1 MLASQSSRA
10 ESEATAK
17 PDRGV
22 DRTKHQ
28 GGQTLLGLRLAAI
41 VIAAL
46 TLMAACADPEAEAD
60 EHFDLGVAHQEA
72 EELEEAISEFSAV
85 IRLEPDRHEA
95 YYNRGIVNANAGN
108 FRTAIDDFDAA
119 IALKPDFADAFH
131 NRALTWGNLDQGWRA
146 VADFES
152 ATTLDPSLAKAHV
165 AKGAT
170 LINLSQ
176 LSQAIESLDRALL
189 LEPDNPGAYAI
200 RAVAHAIVSN
210 DAMSDADI
218 ARAIELGY
226 NATSLQADVDR
237 IRQARGN

>member
-1 MLASQSSRA
+1 ML
-10 ESEATAK
+10 
-17 PDRGV
+17 GW
-22 DRTKHQ
+22 
-28 GGQTLLGLRLAAI
+28 RLIAI

-46 TLMAACADPEAEAD
+46 ALTAACTDPDAAAD
-60 EHFDLGVAHQEA
+60 EHYDLGVAHQEA
-72 EELEEAISEFSAV
+72 GELEAAISEFSEV
-85 IRLEPDRHEA
+85 ISLEPDRHEA

-119 IALKPDFADAFH
+119 IALKPDYADAFH
-131 NRALTWGNLDQGWRA
+131 NRGLTWGNLDQGWRA
-146 VADFES
+146 VADLES

-200 RAVAHAIVSN
+200 RAVAHAIADN
-210 DAMSDADI
+210 DELSDADI

-226 NATSLQADVDR
+226 NATSLQLDVDR